1 MFGTV
6 KSQKP
11 FLKWVGGKYKLLN
24 KTLKSL
30 PEEINNYHEVFLGGG
45 SVLLAILSLQK
56 ANKIQIN
63 GNIYAYDLNSS
74 LINCFNQVKTNP
86 QLVINH
92 LKKIIAEFTLITVN
106 TLGQKGAPEDYA
118 TNHTRSREHY
128 YYWMRKQ
135 FNELSKIGVKAAS
148 NFIFLNKTGFRGMYR
163 ESSDGNFNIPY
174 GYKDKDKIPGILDE
188 DCINNVSKLIQNVSF
203 SCSNFS
209 DTFTQLHPN
218 DLAYLDPPYVPE
230 DKKSFV
236 GYTQDGFSLEDHKN
250 LFKGIKEKKDI
261 KFIMSNA
268 NVKLVTDSFKGYKID
283 YIEARRAINSKNPA
297 STAKEVIIHN

>member
-92 LKKIIAEFTLITVN
+92 LKHLEMGNVI
-106 TLGQKGAPEDYA
+106 
-118 TNHTRSREHY
+118 
-128 YYWMRKQ
+128 
-135 FNELSKIGVKAAS
+135 NE
-148 NFIFLNKTGFRGMYR
+148 
-163 ESSDGNFNIPY
+163 
-174 GYKDKDKIPGILDE
+174 
-188 DCINNVSKLIQNVSF
+188 
-203 SCSNFS
+203 
-209 DTFTQLHPN
+209 
-218 DLAYLDPPYVPE
+218 
-230 DKKSFV
+230 
-236 GYTQDGFSLEDHKN
+236 
-250 LFKGIKEKKDI
+250 
-261 KFIMSNA
+261 
-268 NVKLVTDSFKGYKID
+268 
-283 YIEARRAINSKNPA
+283 
-297 STAKEVIIHN
+297 

>member
-1 MFGTV
+1 MLQSI

-11 FLKWVGGKYKLLN
+11 FLKWVGGKYKLLD
-24 KTLKSL
+24 KTLQYL
-30 PEEINNYHEVFLGGG
+30 PSEINNYHEVFLGGG

-63 GNIYAYDLNSS
+63 GNIYAYDLNGS

-92 LKKIIAEFTLITVN
+92 LKKIIAEFTQITVN
-106 TLGQKGAPEDYA
+106 TLGQRGAPGDYA
-118 TNHTRSREHY
+118 TNHTMSREHY
-128 YYWMRKQ
+128 YYWMRKR
-135 FNELSKIGVKAAS
+135 FNVSSKTGVEAAS
-148 NFIFLNKTGFRGMYR
+148 SFIFLYKTGFRGMYR
-163 ESSDGNFNIPY
+163 ESSEGDFNIPY
-174 GYKDKDKIPGILDE
+174 GYKDTDKIPGILDE
-188 DCINNVSKLIQNVSF
+188 GCINNVSRLIQNVLF

-209 DTFTQLHPN
+209 DTFTQLQPN
-218 DLAYLDPPYVPE
+218 DLAYLDPPYAPE
-230 DKKSFV
+230 DRKSFV

-250 LFKGIKEKKDI
+250 LFKSIKEKKDI

-268 NVKLVTDSFKGYKID
+268 NVKLVTDSFKDYDID

-297 STAKEVIIHN
+297 ATAKEVIIHN

>member
-1 MFGTV
+1 MSDTI

-11 FLKWVGGKYKLLN
+11 FLKWVGGKYKLLD
-24 KTLKSL
+24 KTLKHL
-30 PEEINNYHEVFLGGG
+30 PKEINNYHEVFLGGG
-45 SVLLAILSLQK
+45 SVLLAILSSQK
-56 ANKIQIN
+56 VNKIQIN
-63 GNIYAYDLNSS
+63 GHIYAYDLNSS

-92 LKKIIAEFTLITVN
+92 LKKIIAEFSSIKVN
-106 TLGQKGAPEDYA
+106 TQGQKGAPEDYL
-118 TNHTRSREHY
+118 TNYTASREHY
-128 YYWMRKQ
+128 YYWKRKQ
-135 FNELSKIGVKAAS
+135 FNESSKTDIESAS
-148 NFIFLNKTGFRGMYR
+148 YFIFLNKTGFRGMYR

-174 GYKDKDKIPGILDE
+174 GYKDRDKIPGILDE
-188 DCINNVSKLIQNVSF
+188 KCINNVSNLIQNVWF
-203 SCSNFS
+203 SCSNFTE
-209 DTFTQLHPN
+209 TFTKLQPN
-218 DLAYLDPPYVPE
+218 DFAYLDPPYAAE

-236 GYTQDGFSLEDHKN
+236 GYTQDGFSLEDHNK
-250 LFKGIKEKKDI
+250 LFKGIKEKKDV